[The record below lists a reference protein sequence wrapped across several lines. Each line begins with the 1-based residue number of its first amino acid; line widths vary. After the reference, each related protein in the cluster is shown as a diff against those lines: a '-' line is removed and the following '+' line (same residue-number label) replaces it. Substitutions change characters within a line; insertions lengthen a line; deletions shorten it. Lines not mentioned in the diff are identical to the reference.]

1 MFPYIW
7 RTLYLSICL
16 ANSLAVDLSTCLA
29 LQARWVRGALV
40 FTLVCTGCLGFVIF
54 ATGKAEPLEPLRT
67 YLPPTSDPTPTPT
80 PTRQAEPLW
89 PSPRRAWRRA
99 ARRASGAPRPARTLP
114 QALPQAL
121 PQPQPPSPVATPNP
135 NQARLDLLLGKLALF
150 LIFNGVSLA
159 IILFFTFTPI
169 YNAGEARNRT
179 AWGDACDANDE
190 LALAALG
197 LS

>member
-1 MFPYIW
+1 M
-7 RTLYLSICL
+7 
-16 ANSLAVDLSTCLA
+16 
-29 LQARWVRGALV
+29 
-40 FTLVCTGCLGFVIF
+40 
-54 ATGKAEPLEPLRT
+54 
-67 YLPPTSDPTPTPT
+67 
-80 PTRQAEPLW
+80 
-89 PSPRRAWRRA
+89 
-99 ARRASGAPRPARTLP
+99 
-114 QALPQAL
+114 
-121 PQPQPPSPVATPNP
+121 
-135 NQARLDLLLGKLALF
+135 LF